1 MDEEQEF
8 KDSYSDRERVH
19 YSNKLGEM
27 IPSHIL
33 SLSGNDKYKKL
44 TKTER
49 FLISCDAISR
59 NLVEQFDNKLISESD
74 ITTILTK
81 TETLNIE
88 YKNPCAF
95 VLGYIV
101 YKNLVQQNKDK
112 DKNKYNDR
120 YKKILKY
127 VIKNVLETANYM
139 GSNQNSWGV
148 TPPDIIRYTNLWINT
163 E

>member
-1 MDEEQEF
+1 MEEEQEF

-19 YSNKLGEM
+19 YSNKLGDM
-27 IPSHIL
+27 IPNYIL

-49 FLISCDAISR
+49 FLISCDAIAR
-59 NLVEQFDNKLISESD
+59 NLSEQFDNKILTEDD
-74 ITTILTK
+74 ITEILTK
-81 TETLNIE
+81 TETLNVE

-95 VLGYIV
+95 VLGFIV
-101 YKNLVQQNKDK
+101 YKNLLIQNKDK
-112 DKNKYNDR
+112 DKDKYKDR

-127 VIKNVLETANYM
+127 VIKNFLDTANYM

-148 TPPDIIRYTNLWINT
+148 TAPDIIRYTNLWNKS
-163 E
+163 